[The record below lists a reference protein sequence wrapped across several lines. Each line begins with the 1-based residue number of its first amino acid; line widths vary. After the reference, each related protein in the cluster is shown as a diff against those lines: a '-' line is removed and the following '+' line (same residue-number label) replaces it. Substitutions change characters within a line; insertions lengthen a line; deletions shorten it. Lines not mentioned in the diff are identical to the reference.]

1 MSSKFF
7 TNDCD
12 KTLFNKFVAVFEHN
26 PQISE
31 FDALV
36 GYFRASGYLQLSKH
50 LTQINQ
56 IRVLVG
62 IDVDRI
68 SSDVQRALYFQ
79 LRPDDREVQ
88 DDHERQFQT
97 EIENSNYDAKTERSI
112 QLFVEDIVNKKIV
125 MKAHPTRRLHA
136 KIYIFRPHDFNEHSS
151 GEVITGSSNLTAAGL
166 GLKENES
173 NYEFNISLRDYD
185 DIKFATDEFEKL
197 WSESV
202 EILPTRL
209 DQALQRSYLN
219 INCTPHEIYIKFL
232 IEYFGQEIEFDPNS
246 VFDLPTGWKRLHYQ
260 IDAVEQGLALL
271 HRHNGFFL
279 SDVVG
284 LGKTVVCIMIAK
296 RFFYSNHYPEFRSHT
311 LVVCP
316 PAVKSNWIEIIDQFQ
331 VDNVQVITNGSLH
344 KINNY
349 TKYDLVIVDEAH
361 KFRNHTTEGYSQ
373 LEAICKSGCRNG
385 KSKRVIVVS
394 ATPLNNRPND
404 IKNQLLLFQNANEST
419 LGININRF
427 FYEATKDYE
436 ALNAR
441 QHERHFQ
448 VRIEEIY
455 DRIRLKV
462 IEPLTV
468 RRTRSDLITHHLYA
482 EDLRRQNIR
491 FPVVSSPQNLL
502 YKLDSKI
509 NQLYEE
515 SVRLIQNSDSQ
526 GLYYA
531 RYRLV
536 EYLKPEHK
544 TQYQQPEQFT
554 KQLSA
559 IVKTLLI
566 KRLDSSFYAFH
577 RSLVRLVSYS
587 KWVLNGFD
595 EDRVVIAGSFDLID
609 YIEQDREDELF
620 KKLEIAQQS
629 DSSIKI
635 LTRADFD
642 PEIEKMLESDHE
654 ILRQMENQWR
664 EVVEKH
670 SDPKLDLLIEQLS
683 ETLLNEKFNPSK
695 KLVIFSESTD
705 TTSHISNKLEK
716 LGYRVLSI
724 SSKNRLARQNAIKLN
739 FDASVPVEEQ
749 KDDID
754 ILITTDALAE
764 GINLHR
770 SNTIVNYDTPWNS
783 TRLMQRIGRIN
794 RIGSKQSKL
803 YIYNFF
809 PTEEVEDEIR
819 LQQRAQRKLQAF
831 HNALGEDSQIYS
843 ETEVVQSFGLFDQNM
858 SEDDEISDRLACLME
873 IRKFREEFPDE
884 FDRIKN
890 LPLKSRN
897 AVKDKKLFGGTLCF
911 LRNTSRQDVFVL
923 IKANNQPEELGFL
936 EARKI
941 LKMNCESKQ
950 MPLPTTHHKQVRQAY
965 KFFEEQIQQQMFE
978 RQSPQLSPQQRKAI
992 HYLEVFRDSEITDRA
1007 ARNKISQA
1015 IEWITAARSQ
1025 NLPRNIV
1032 RLSRSHQKIELSPMK
1047 KLGELIEIINNHIVA
1062 PPTEMAKNTMID
1074 PPNIVISQSYVS
1086 KKPT

>member
-7 TNDCD
+7 TNDSD

-36 GYFRASGYLQLSKH
+36 GYFRASGYLQLREH
-50 LTQINQ
+50 LVQIKQ
-56 IRVLVG
+56 IRILVG
-62 IDVDRI
+62 IDVDRTT
-68 SSDVQRALYFQ
+68 SYAQRAIFFQ
-79 LRPDDREVQ
+79 LRPHDNEVRN
-88 DDHERQFQT
+88 DHEQLFQN
-97 EIENSNYDAKTERSI
+97 EVENSDYDAKTERSI
-112 QLFVEDIVNKKIV
+112 QLFVEDIVGKKIV

-136 KIYIFRPHDFNEHSS
+136 KIYIFRPYDFNEHSS

-166 GLKENES
+166 GLNENES
-173 NYEFNISLRDYD
+173 NYEFNVSLRDYD

-202 EILPTRL
+202 EILPTQL
-209 DQALQRSYLN
+209 EKVLQRSHLN
-219 INCTPHEIYIKFL
+219 DNCNPHDIYIKFL

-246 VFDLPTGWKRLHYQ
+246 ILDLPTGLKRLHYQ
-260 IDAVEQGLALL
+260 MDAVEQGLALL
-271 HRHNGFFL
+271 QKHNGFFL

-284 LGKTVVCIMIAK
+284 LGKTVVGIMIAK
-296 RFFYSNHYPEFRSHT
+296 RFFYSNDYPAYRSHT
-311 LVVCP
+311 LIVCP
-316 PAVKSNWIEIIDQFQ
+316 PAVKSNWIEIIEQFQ

-385 KSKRVIVVS
+385 RRKRVIVVS

-404 IKNQLLLFQNANEST
+404 IRNQLLLFQNANEST
-419 LGININRF
+419 LGININRL
-427 FYEATKDYE
+427 FYEATRDYE
-436 ALNAR
+436 ALNTR
-441 QHERHFQ
+441 QLDHHF
-448 VRIEEIY
+448 RIRVEEIY
-455 DRIRLKV
+455 DRIRMKV

-468 RRTRSDLITHHLYA
+468 RRTRSDLTSHHLYA
-482 EDLRRQNIR
+482 EDLRRQNIK

-509 NQLYEE
+509 NTLYEK
-515 SVRLIQNSDSQ
+515 SVQLIQNSDGR
-526 GLYYA
+526 GLNYA

-536 EYLKPEHK
+536 EYLNPEHK
-544 TQYQQPEQFT
+544 TEYQQPEQFT
-554 KQLSA
+554 KQLAA

-577 RSLVRLVSYS
+577 RSLARLKSYS
-587 KWVLNGFD
+587 KWVLKGFA
-595 EDRVVIAGSFDLID
+595 EDRIIIAGNIDLID
-609 YIEQDREDELF
+609 YIEQDRENELF
-620 KKLEIAQQS
+620 EKLEFAQKS

-635 LTRADFD
+635 LTRSDFD
-642 PEIEKMLESDHE
+642 PAIVKILESDHE
-654 ILRQMENQWR
+654 ILQEMEKQWR
-664 EVVEKH
+664 VVVEKQ
-670 SDPKLDLLIEQLS
+670 SDPKLELLIQQLS
-683 ETLLNEKFNPSK
+683 ETLFDENFNPNK

-705 TTSHISNKLEK
+705 TTSYISRILKK

-724 SSKNRLARQNAIKLN
+724 SSKNRSALQNAIRFN
-739 FDASVPVEEQ
+739 FDASVPEEEQ
-749 KDDID
+749 KDEID

-794 RIGSKQSKL
+794 RIGGNNSKL
-803 YIYNFF
+803 YIFNFF

-843 ETEVVQSFGLFDQNM
+843 ESEVVQSFGLFDQNI

-873 IRKFREEFPDE
+873 IRQFRKDFPDE

-897 AVKDKKLFGGTLCF
+897 AVIDKKLVGGTLCF
-911 LRNTSRQDVFVL
+911 LRNTSRQDVFVF
-923 IKANNQPEELGFL
+923 INAMNQSEELGFL
-936 EARKI
+936 EARNI
-941 LKMNCESKQ
+941 LKMNCESMQ
-950 MPLPTTHHKQVRQAY
+950 QPLPATHHEQVQQAY
-965 KFFEEQIQQQMFE
+965 RYFEEQIQQQIFE
-978 RQSPQLSPQQRKAI
+978 RQSPQLNPQQRKAI
-992 HYLEVFRDSEITDRA
+992 HYLEVFRDSDFIDRTDRE
-1007 ARNKISQA
+1007 KINQA

-1032 RLSRSHQKIELSPMK
+1032 KLSRSSQKTQLSPTK
-1047 KLGELIEIINNHIVA
+1047 KLDSLIKTINNHIVA
-1062 PPTEMAKNTMID
+1062 PPTEMANNMMIES
-1074 PPNIVISQSYVS
+1074 PNIVISQSYVS
-1086 KKPT
+1086 TKPA

>member
-7 TNDCD
+7 TNDSD

-36 GYFRASGYLQLSKH
+36 GYFRASGYLQLREH
-50 LTQINQ
+50 LAQIKQ
-56 IRVLVG
+56 IRILVG
-62 IDVDRI
+62 IDVDRTT
-68 SSDVQRALYFQ
+68 SDAQRAIYFQ
-79 LRPDDREVQ
+79 LRPDDREVR
-88 DDHERQFQT
+88 DDHEQQFQT
-97 EIENSNYDAKTERSI
+97 EVENSDYDAKTERSI
-112 QLFVEDIVNKKIV
+112 QLFVEDLVDKKIV
-125 MKAHPTRRLHA
+125 MKAHPTRKLHA
-136 KIYIFRPHDFNEHSS
+136 KIYIFRPYEFNEHSS

-202 EILPTRL
+202 EILPTQL
-209 DQALQRSYLN
+209 DHVLQRSHLN
-219 INCTPHEIYIKFL
+219 DNCTPHDIYIKFL

-260 IDAVEQGLALL
+260 MDAVEQGLILL
-271 HRHNGFFL
+271 KRHNGFFL

-284 LGKTVVCIMIAK
+284 LGKTVVSIMIAK
-296 RFFYSNHYPEFRSHT
+296 RFFYSNDYPAYRSHT

-316 PAVKSNWIEIIDQFQ
+316 PAVKSNWIDIIEQFQ
-331 VDNVQVITNGSLH
+331 VDNVEVITNGSLH

-361 KFRNHTTEGYSQ
+361 KFRNHATEGYSQ

-404 IKNQLLLFQNANEST
+404 IRNQLLLFQNANEST
-419 LGININRF
+419 LGININRL
-427 FYEATKDYE
+427 FYDATRDYE
-436 ALNAR
+436 ALNT
-441 QHERHFQ
+441 QQLDHHFRN
-448 VRIEEIY
+448 RIEEIY

-468 RRTRSDLITHHLYA
+468 RRTRSDLTAHPLYA
-482 EDLRRQNIR
+482 EDLKQQNIR

-509 NQLYEE
+509 NTLYEE
-515 SVRLIQNSDSQ
+515 TVRLIQNSDGR
-526 GLYYA
+526 GLNYA

-536 EYLKPEHK
+536 EYLKPEYK
-544 TQYQQPEQFT
+544 TEYQQPEQFT

-577 RSLVRLVSYS
+577 RSLVRLESYS
-587 KWVLNGFD
+587 NWVLKGFT
-595 EDRVVIAGSFDLID
+595 EDRVVIAGSIDLID

-620 KKLEIAQQS
+620 EKLEIAQQS

-635 LTRADFD
+635 LSRADFD
-642 PEIEKMLESDHE
+642 PEIVKMLESDHE
-654 ILRQMENQWR
+654 ILQLMEKQWR
-664 EVVEKH
+664 VVVDKH
-670 SDPKLDLLIEQLS
+670 SDPKLDLLVQQLS
-683 ETLLNEKFNPSK
+683 ETLLNKKFNPNK

-705 TTSHISNKLEK
+705 TTSHISSRLEK

-724 SSKNRLARQNAIKLN
+724 SSKNRSAWQNEIRFN
-739 FDASVPVEEQ
+739 FDASVQEDQQ

-794 RIGSKQSKL
+794 RIGGKHSKL

-819 LQQRAQRKLQAF
+819 LQQLAQRKLQAF

-843 ETEVVQSFGLFDQNM
+843 ETEVVQSFGLFDENI
-858 SEDDEISDRLACLME
+858 SEDGEISDRLACLME
-873 IRKFREEFPDE
+873 IRQFRDKFPDE
-884 FDRIKN
+884 FERIKN

-897 AVKDKKLFGGTLCF
+897 AVADDKYFGGTLCF
-911 LRNTSRQDVFVL
+911 LRNISRQDVFVF
-923 IKANNQPEELGFL
+923 INAMNQAEMLGFL
-936 EARKI
+936 EARNI
-941 LKMNCESKQ
+941 LKKNSESKKKT
-950 MPLPTTHHKQVRQAY
+950 LPTTHHQQVQQAY
-965 KFFEEQIQQQMFE
+965 KYFEEQIQQQIFE
-978 RQSPQLSPQQRKAI
+978 RQSPQLNPQQSKAI
-992 HYLEVFRDSEITDRA
+992 HYLEVFRDSEITDRET
-1007 ARNKISQA
+1007 RNKISQA

-1032 RLSRSHQKIELSPMK
+1032 KLHRSHQKTNLSRMK
-1047 KLGELIEIINNHIVA
+1047 KLEDLVKIINNHRGVF
-1062 PPTEMAKNTMID
+1062 EGLN
-1074 PPNIVISQSYVS
+1074 Y
-1086 KKPT
+1086 